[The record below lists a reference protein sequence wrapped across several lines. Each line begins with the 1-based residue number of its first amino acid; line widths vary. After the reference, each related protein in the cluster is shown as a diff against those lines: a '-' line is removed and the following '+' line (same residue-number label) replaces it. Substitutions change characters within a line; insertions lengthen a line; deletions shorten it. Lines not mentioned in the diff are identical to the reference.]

1 MNCQV
6 YLLSYVDDISVD
18 ADVFRKFFSIYF
30 HEQMLFQS
38 FVAKRDT
45 GQFFWEI
52 IGHEQHKFD

>member
-6 YLLSYVDDISVD
+6 YLLSYVDDTSVD

-45 GQFFWEI
+45 GQFSLRNNRS
-52 IGHEQHKFD
+52 